1 MQDLTTGSLTGHL
14 LRTTSFMLVSMIFQT
29 LYVLVDLYWV
39 GRLGTDAVAAV
50 GLAGNLTFIV
60 LAATQML
67 GVGTTTLVAHATGGR
82 NQERA
87 NLVFN
92 QAQVLSICVG
102 TLFLIAAYVV
112 QSPYA
117 TALSADTETRR
128 LALEYLLWFIPSLAL
143 QFALIAMASAL
154 RGTGHFKP
162 GMIVQTATVI
172 LNIVLAPVLVFGWGT
187 GVAFG
192 VAGAAL
198 ATLIAIAIGVVWMTF
213 YFLPAEAYIRF
224 SFRDWTPRV
233 DLWRDLLKI
242 GLPAGAE
249 FALLA
254 VYLII
259 VYVVSR
265 PFGAAAQ
272 AGFGIGLRIVQAC
285 FLPVVAL
292 GFSVSPVAGQN
303 FGARRA
309 DRVKKTFKVGAMLAT
324 AGMIVLSAI
333 TWLSADIMMGIFSSD
348 PHVIAVGEEYLH
360 VVAWNF
366 VASGVVFVASSMFQ
380 AMGNAM
386 PSLFASG
393 ARIVIIAVPVL
404 LLSRAPGFTLKL
416 VWYISATAVV
426 VQLAL
431 ALLLL
436 RREFQRRLN
445 FAAADAAHP
454 PLQTATEISANAM
467 AE

>member
-1 MQDLTTGSLTGHL
+1 LTGHL
-14 LRTTSFMLVSMIFQT
+14 LRTTSYMLVSMIFQT

-67 GVGTTTLVAHATGGR
+67 GVGTTTLVAHATGAR
-82 NQERA
+82 NQARA

-92 QAQVLSICVG
+92 QSQVLSIGVG
-102 TLFLIAAYVV
+102 TLFLIAAYAT
-112 QSPYA
+112 QGPYTA
-117 TALSADTETRR
+117 TLSANEGTRR
-128 LALEYLLWFIPSLAL
+128 LALDYLLWFIPSLAL
-143 QFALIAMASAL
+143 QFGLIAMGSAL

-162 GMIVQTATVI
+162 GMVVQTATVI
-172 LNIVLAPVLVFGWGT
+172 LNIVLAPILVFGWGT

-213 YFLPAEAYIRF
+213 YFLPADAYIRF
-224 SFRDWTPRV
+224 SFGDWRPRF

-254 VYLII
+254 VYLVI
-259 VYVVSR
+259 VYIVSR

-272 AGFGIGLRIVQAC
+272 AGFGIGLRIVQAG

-303 FGARRA
+303 FGARLA
-309 DRVKKTFKVGAMLAT
+309 HRVKETFKVGVLLAA
-324 AGMIVLSAI
+324 AGMIVLSVV
-333 TWLSADIMMGIFSSD
+333 TWLSADMMMGIFSSD
-348 PHVIAVGEEYLH
+348 PEVIAVGETYLH
-360 VVAWNF
+360 VVAFNF
-366 VASGVVFVASSMFQ
+366 VASGVIFVVSSMFQ

-386 PSLFASG
+386 PSLLASA
-393 ARIVIIAVPVL
+393 ARILIIAVPVL
-404 LLSRAPGFTLKL
+404 LLSRTPGFTLL
-416 VWYISATAVV
+416 WVWYISAAAVV

-431 ALLLL
+431 ALTLL
-436 RREFQRRLN
+436 RREFGRRLN
-445 FAAADAAHP
+445 FAASSAAHP
-454 PLQTATEISANAM
+454 SLPTVPSVGNAI
-467 AE
+467 AD